1 MKERR
6 ESGKGGRGSS
16 GGAAGSGKGG
26 NLFWLPVIRL
36 CCPVLLPRL
45 SYLLYHLGAQR
56 ERKCLA
62 KVLVFTGRM
71 VPESRDQAA

>member
-36 CCPVLLPRL
+36 SLPGVRSAHLTPVM
-45 SYLLYHLGAQR
+45 GA
-56 ERKCLA
+56 
-62 KVLVFTGRM
+62 
-71 VPESRDQAA
+71 